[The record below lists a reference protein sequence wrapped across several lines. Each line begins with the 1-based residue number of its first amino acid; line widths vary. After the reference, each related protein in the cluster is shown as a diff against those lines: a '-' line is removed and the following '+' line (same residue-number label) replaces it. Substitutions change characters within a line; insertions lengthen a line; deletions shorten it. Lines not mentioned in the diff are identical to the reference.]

1 MILNTPKPSVGG
13 GFSEADIRFI
23 KNYHK
28 KSYPASSANKDSL
41 FDCGRRQAPLKTFL
55 EVGRG
60 DYSFCKQCS
69 KIRKEML
76 ESQANE
82 LISQVME
89 INEHTEAISG

>member
-1 MILNTPKPSVGG
+1 MFHQLPKHSVEDS
-13 GFSEADIRFI
+13 FSKAEIAFI
-23 KNYHK
+23 KSYHK
-28 KSYPASSANKDSL
+28 KSYPSSSITKDSL

-69 KIRKEML
+69 RIRKEMP

-89 INEHTEAISG
+89 INEHTESISI